1 MPTPKQRPSAG
12 HARLSVLAA
21 ADTAKFR
28 AYALELLASKQ
39 RLDREA
45 ALEALHDNPDAGARD
60 PLRALYFHLDE
71 DGMKRDHGGTQ
82 RLLIAKILRTL
93 GDSRD
98 SDIAIRA
105 SDTRELIFGDD
116 STWSL
121 RAHGLMM
128 LAELAPDVFPY
139 YAIEHLDDVT
149 LGETEPAGTAFQL
162 LAATENF
169 LPIYQWL
176 RGAGQEASHMPRI
189 FELFASGP
197 PAIVLRFVE
206 QAAETALRREDEA
219 LCTVLAEAIVQHEME
234 SAYPALANMMSAKIS
249 AELHAYLAMLLAAT
263 NRPPLL
269 AILEEQLRR
278 RVRARPILDALA
290 VRATPEQQAILD
302 RWERDGG

>member
-1 MPTPKQRPSAG
+1 MPARKERPTAARG
-12 HARLSVLAA
+12 RLSVLASS
-21 ADTAKFR
+21 DPAKFR

-45 ALEALHDNPDAGARD
+45 ALEALCDAPDASARD
-60 PLRALYFHLDE
+60 ALRELYVHLDE
-71 DGMKRDHGGTQ
+71 DGAKRDQGGTQ
-82 RLLIAKILRTL
+82 RLGIAKILRTL

-98 SDIAIRA
+98 RDIAVRA

-128 LAELAPDVFPY
+128 LAELAPDIFPY

-149 LGETEPAGTAFQL
+149 LTETEPAGTAFQL

-169 LPIYQWL
+169 LPMYQWL

-189 FELFASGP
+189 FELFAAGP

-219 LCTVLAEAIVQHEME
+219 LCTVLAEAIVQQEME
-234 SAYPALANMMSAKIS
+234 PAYPALANMMSAKIS

-269 AILEEQLRR
+269 AILEAQLQR
-278 RVRARPILDALA
+278 RVRARPILDALSL
-290 VRATPEQQAILD
+290 RATPEQQAILD
-302 RWERDGG
+302 RWESDGA